1 MPDTAASEI
10 LFQRLLDAL
19 PQTQCQRCG
28 YEDCAAYA
36 QAMAVGEA
44 NINRCPPGGAQGVAR
59 LAALTGQPLCALDAT
74 CGAQEPRSVVL
85 IDEDWCIG
93 CTLCIKACPVDAIVG
108 ANKLMHTV
116 LAQDCTGCGLCIP
129 ACPVDCIASIN
140 ASGSATGWDAWSA
153 VQAQHA
159 RQRYAQHQQ
168 RLARQAR
175 AEAASGAS
183 TTTPTDAAPHIAAPD
198 PATAAQQPHSRQA
211 AIAQALERARALR
224 KTAPG

>member
-1 MPDTAASEI
+1 LPDTTPTVALS
-10 LFQRLLDAL
+10 QRLLDAL

-44 NINRCPPGGAQGVAR
+44 DINRCPPGGAQGVAR
-59 LAALTGQPLCALDAT
+59 LAALTGRPVRALDAG
-74 CGAQEPRSVVL
+74 CGTEEPRGVVV

-116 LAQDCTGCGLCIP
+116 LAEDCTGCGLCIP
-129 ACPVDCIASIN
+129 ACPVDCIIPVN
-140 ASGSATGWDAWSA
+140 ASGSATGWDAWTA
-153 VQAQHA
+153 EQAQQA
-159 RQRYAQHQQ
+159 RRRYAQHQQ
-168 RLARQAR
+168 RLKRQTPVEQPLGAC
-175 AEAASGAS
+175 AAAPQEPAQHLAAS
-183 TTTPTDAAPHIAAPD
+183 
-198 PATAAQQPHSRQA
+198 TAAAASAPPSRQA

-224 KTAPG
+224 KSTAG

>member
-1 MPDTAASEI
+1 MLDATSSTALS
-10 LFQRLLDAL
+10 QRLLDAL

-44 NINRCPPGGAQGVAR
+44 DINRCPPGGAQGVVR
-59 LAALTGQPLCALDAT
+59 LAALTGRPVRALDAE
-74 CGAQEPRSVVL
+74 CGTEEPRSVVV

-116 LAQDCTGCGLCIP
+116 LAEDCTGCGLCIP
-129 ACPVDCIASIN
+129 ACPVDCIIPVN

-153 VQAQHA
+153 EQAQHA

-168 RLARQAR
+168 RLAPQAR
-175 AEAASGAS
+175 AETSAIS
-183 TTTPTDAAPHIAAPD
+183 TTPQKPVPHTATTDTSVDPQAA
-198 PATAAQQPHSRQA
+198 RQA
-211 AIAQALERARALR
+211 AIAQALARARAMR
-224 KTAPG
+224 KPTPR

>member
-1 MPDTAASEI
+1 MADTAASEI

-36 QAMAVGEA
+36 RAMAVGEA
-44 NINRCPPGGAQGVAR
+44 KINRCPPGGAQGVVR
-59 LAALTGQPLCALDAT
+59 LAALTGRPLCALDAT

-168 RLARQAR
+168 RLASQAR

-198 PATAAQQPHSRQA
+198 TATAAQQLHSRQA

>member
-1 MPDTAASEI
+1 
-10 LFQRLLDAL
+10 
-19 PQTQCQRCG
+19 
-28 YEDCAAYA
+28 
-36 QAMAVGEA
+36 MAVGEA